1 MQFAHQILLLLLDSL
16 MFAHQSTLLQVIVVV
31 SIAKA
36 FRFGEQTFNFRELL
50 IECFDLVLLN
60 RPLLVFDVKL
70 A

>member
-1 MQFAHQILLLLLDSL
+1 

-60 RPLLVFDVKL
+60 RPLLVFYVKL